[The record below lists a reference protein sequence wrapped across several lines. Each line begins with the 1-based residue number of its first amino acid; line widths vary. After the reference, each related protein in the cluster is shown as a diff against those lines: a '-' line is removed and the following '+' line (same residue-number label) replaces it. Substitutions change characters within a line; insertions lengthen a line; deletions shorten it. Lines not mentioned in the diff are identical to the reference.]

1 MVTETEVR
9 NALRG
14 VIDPELGENLVDL
27 GLIRDVVV
35 SGEEITVKMVL
46 TAAGCPLARYLM
58 SGVQRAV
65 ESIAEGKP
73 VRVELLRERW
83 VPPWL
88 VGSGWG

>member
-1 MVTETEVR
+1 MVTKTDVR
-9 NALRG
+9 NVLRG

-27 GLIRDVVV
+27 GLIRDI
-35 SGEEITVKMVL
+35 SISDEEISVQMVL

-58 SGVQRAV
+58 SGVQQAV
-65 ESIAEGKP
+65 ESVAEGKL

-88 VGSGWG
+88 QETGP